1 MRKILVYAN
10 ANIPDD
16 GLEIE
21 FEIEDD
27 VADDEIEKEAF
38 RQVMNFVNWY
48 WVEARKYD

>member
-10 ANIPDD
+10 ANIPD
-16 GLEIE
+16 GGIEIE

-27 VADDEIEKEAF
+27 VADDKIGEEAL
-38 RQVMNFVNWY
+38 QKVVNLVDWY

>member
-10 ANIPDD
+10 ANIPDS
-16 GLEIE
+16 GIELE

-27 VADDEIEKEAF
+27 VADDKIREEAL
-38 RQVMNFVNWY
+38 QKVVSLVDWY